1 MIKVWIKCPL
11 SGKEEV
17 FSTTLTLLV
26 KYIFGEVIYAE
37 VES

>member
-17 FSTTLTLLV
+17 FSTTIPLV